1 MNRKTLQA
9 SGTTGGEII
18 LYHTAYG
25 GPALEVR
32 LEKET
37 VWLSQRQMAHLF
49 EKNTDTIGLHIR
61 NIFKE
66 GELEEGATT
75 EESSVVQEERGRQVR
90 RTVRFY
96 NLDVII
102 SVGYRVKSKRGTE
115 FRIWATR
122 VLRDHIVKGYTVNEH
137 RLRELKQAFRLMAE
151 FAEQRELSGDEAASL
166 LRVVADY
173 SDALDLLDDYDH
185 QRVRIRD
192 VSSGEVQAL
201 SLNEAQRIIDRMRE
215 PFGSSAL
222 FGREKDSAL
231 EGSLTAM
238 LQTFDGKQLYPSL
251 EEKAA
256 ILLYLLV
263 KNHHF
268 VDGNK
273 RIGAALFLAF
283 LEKNKALYRPD
294 GTKRIADNAL
304 VAMTLLM
311 AESRP
316 QDRDILAGVIVNLIN
331 KRNL

>member
-1 MNRKTLQA
+1 MNGKMLPA
-9 SGTTGGEII
+9 NETTGGEIL
-18 LYHTAYG
+18 LYQTACE

-185 QRVRIRD
+185 QRVRVCD
-192 VSSGEVQAL
+192 VTSGEVLAL
-201 SLNEAQRIIDRMRE
+201 SLDEAHRIIDRMRE
-215 PFGSSAL
+215 PFGSLAL
-222 FGREKDSAL
+222 FGREKDAGL

-238 LQTFDGKQLYPSL
+238 LQTFGGKELYPSL

-256 ILLYLLV
+256 TLLYFLV

-273 RIGAALFLAF
+273 RIGAALFLTF
-283 LEKNKALYRPD
+283 LEKNGALYRPD

-316 QDRDILAGVIVNLIN
+316 QDKDILTGVIVNLIN